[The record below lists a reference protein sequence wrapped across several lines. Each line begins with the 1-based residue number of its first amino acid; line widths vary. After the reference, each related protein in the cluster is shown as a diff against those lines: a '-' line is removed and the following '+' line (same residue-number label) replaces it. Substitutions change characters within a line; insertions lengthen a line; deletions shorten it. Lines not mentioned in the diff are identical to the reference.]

1 MLKISRRALS
11 LFLLM
16 GGFVGVDMAHDASL
30 GAELSHLV
38 IEGVLMVLAMAGIWG
53 AWQLW
58 QRERAAAAERQGLLQ
73 RTADAWRREAE
84 RFRAEARV
92 HLDGLGTAIDGQ
104 FERWQ
109 LSPAEREVAML
120 LLKGL
125 SHQEVADVRDVSER
139 TARKQ
144 ARAVYAK
151 AGLAGRA
158 ELSAFFLEDLL

>member
-1 MLKISRRALS
+1 MLKISRRALA
-11 LFLLM
+11 LFLLI
-16 GGFVGVDMAHDASL
+16 GAFVGVDMAHDAAL
-30 GAELSHLV
+30 GAELSHLL
-38 IEGVLMVLAMAGIWG
+38 IEGALMVLALAGLWG
-53 AWQLW
+53 AWQIW
-58 QRERAAAAERQGLLQ
+58 QRERANAAERLSLAT

-84 RFRAEARV
+84 RWRQEARV

-104 FERWQ
+104 FDRWQ

-125 SHQEVADVRDVSER
+125 SHQEVAEVREVSER
-139 TARKQ
+139 TSRKQ